1 MQTGEMKWT
10 KMARKVASR
19 FMIAAL
25 VLYGLLF
32 ALDRKFPDK
41 FYECEQD
48 TNDLG
53 GGVKTFDGRRFNI
66 VLCGT
71 GGDENRMNDKIRLQI
86 FSESGELLAQRK
98 FYVDWMM
105 TNWPS
110 KLEYGP
116 AYLAYYDAS
125 QQDNYEHRISMPPT
139 WWDWVRARLPLL
151 NS

>member
-1 MQTGEMKWT
+1 MPI
-10 KMARKVASR
+10 ARKFVVRIVIISLIICCA
-19 FMIAAL
+19 I
-25 VLYGLLF
+25 F
-32 ALDRKFPDK
+32 AIDKIFPDK

-48 TNDLG
+48 TKNLRG
-53 GGVKTFDGRRFNI
+53 GIRSFGGKRYSI

-98 FYVDWMM
+98 FYVHWMM

-110 KLEYGP
+110 ALEYGP
-116 AYLAYYDAS
+116 KDVIYFDAS
-125 QQDNYEHRISMPPT
+125 QQRNFEHRIRMPPT
-139 WWDWVRARLPLL
+139 WWDWIMARLPLL

>member
-1 MQTGEMKWT
+1 MQAGEMKWA
-10 KMARKVASR
+10 KVARKVVSR

-25 VLYGLLF
+25 VLYGVVF
-32 ALDRKFPDK
+32 VLDRKFPDK

-48 TNDLG
+48 TKDLNG
-53 GGVKTFDGRRFNI
+53 GIRNFDGRGFNI

-71 GGDENRMNDKIRLQI
+71 GGDESRMNDKIRLQI

-110 KLEYGP
+110 KLQYGP
-116 AYLAYYDAS
+116 DYLTYYDAS

-151 NS
+151 N